1 MRCSLH
7 EWGKDERASEGVVG
21 APTPSDGRTAAM
33 VVFLRGFLAGFR
45 GWNGGPSQA
54 RCQHRERY
62 SQGSAKG
69 RCGMRKNAIKFG
81 GAIGTVQRSDSQPPE
96 KL

>member
-1 MRCSLH
+1 M
-7 EWGKDERASEGVVG
+7 GKDERASEGVVG

-54 RCQHRERY
+54 IRKALR
-62 SQGSAKG
+62 KG
-69 RCGMRKNAIKFG
+69 DAGMRKIAIKFG
-81 GAIGTVQRSDSQPPE
+81 VAIGTVQRSDSQTPE